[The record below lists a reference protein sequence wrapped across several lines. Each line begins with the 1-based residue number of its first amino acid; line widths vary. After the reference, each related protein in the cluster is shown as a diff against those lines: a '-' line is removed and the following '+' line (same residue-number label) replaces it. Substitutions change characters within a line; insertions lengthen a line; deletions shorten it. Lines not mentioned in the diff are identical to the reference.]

1 MPYGIAKSKGG
12 DSTSNVERMER
23 CVKAIMRKQDVSK
36 ESAIR
41 ICKQSLF
48 GKKE

>member
-1 MPYGIAKSKGG
+1 MPYGIPKDKGG
-12 DSTSNVERMER
+12 DSKENDSKMER
-23 CVKAIMRKQDVSK
+23 CVQHVMQRQKVSK

-48 GKKE
+48 GGK